1 MATLANYAGHPQCKL
16 FITHGGIHS
25 SMETG
30 YLGVPVVMMPGFSD
44 QFQNV
49 KIMEEMGMGV
59 ILDFDSVKAD
69 DLVNAVE
76 EVTTNP
82 K

>member
-1 MATLANYAGHPQCKL
+1 
-16 FITHGGIHS
+16 
-25 SMETG
+25 
-30 YLGVPVVMMPGFSD
+30 
-44 QFQNV
+44 
-49 KIMEEMGMGV
+49 MGMGV